1 LKEPREKNI
10 GMNNIGNI
18 GTKGKTGTIVLQN
31 SIAKNKHIFCRLKP
45 QKSDF
50 QNPP

>member
-1 LKEPREKNI
+1 LKETKEKNI
-10 GMNNIGNI
+10 GM
-18 GTKGKTGTIVLQN
+18 TTLVKLAQKGKTGTIVLKN